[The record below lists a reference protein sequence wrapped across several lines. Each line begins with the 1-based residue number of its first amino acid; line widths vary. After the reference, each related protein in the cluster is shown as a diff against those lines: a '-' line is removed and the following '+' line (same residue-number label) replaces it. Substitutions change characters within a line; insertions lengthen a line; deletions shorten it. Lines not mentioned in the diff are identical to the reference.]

1 MAPDRRNAPLRRRA
15 AGAPLVASLGAPLGA
30 ALVAAVV
37 AALVATLAAP
47 PAQAQ
52 RAAPQEAPGRPLEA
66 PFANPMTTGLDGPG
80 ARRDD
85 DPLSAIDWLSD
96 SFTALPAF
104 PDRGGS
110 DSPAAS
116 DGIRDERIEVH
127 VLGADGAEVVGLFPA
142 ERVGLRRDFWGA
154 TPAAEIAARLRA
166 LRTDTLPVAQ
176 TLILRILLAEFD
188 PPLTAPVEA
197 TMQPPAPDL
206 EGRRAPGDDPLL
218 LARIDTLRS
227 FGAVEQAMQLAES
240 GARMTPPL
248 WQRWFDLALLLG
260 DEERACAALE
270 GQPRLGPGDAARI
283 YCLARQ
289 GDWAAAMLG
298 LQTARTLG
306 GLDPVDAA
314 LLARF
319 LDAEDADRAGAD
331 PVPQIETPLQW
342 RILEAVGEPVYTN
355 ALPVAFAH
363 ADLRGT
369 AGWRAQIEA
378 AERLTR
384 TGALEPNRLLG
395 LYTGARAAASGGI
408 WDRVR
413 AVEVFERALES
424 GDAAAIGPALER
436 LWQQAQAAELETA
449 FAALFGPR
457 LAGAELSGAAQ
468 QIAFDMALLGPDPVA
483 AAEGPRPEG
492 ARAAFLAAI
501 VTGHPAPDLAAQV
514 QNRATA
520 EAIAAALAP
529 TNAADA
535 PVPDTMAARI
545 AQGHHGDTVLA
556 ALERLADG
564 AAGDLRALTD
574 ALATL
579 RALGLENVARRAA
592 LEAMILQ
599 RTG

>member
-1 MAPDRRNAPLRRRA
+1 MASDRPVPVWRR
-15 AGAPLVASLGAPLGA
+15 
-30 ALVAAVV
+30 VV
-37 AALVATLAAP
+37 AGVGLAIALASGLPAP

-52 RAAPQEAPGRPLEA
+52 AQSAGSQDAPGRPLEA
-66 PFANPMTTGLDGPG
+66 PFAHPLTAEPVTSVG
-80 ARRDD
+80 ARDD
-85 DPLSAIDWLSD
+85 DPLSAIDWLSN
-96 SFTALPAF
+96 SFTALPLLPGAGATEGH
-104 PDRGGS
+104 D
-110 DSPAAS
+110 AS

-127 VLGADGAEVVGLFPA
+127 VLGSDTAEVVGLFPA

-154 TPAAEIAARLRA
+154 TPVDEVVARLHG
-166 LRTDTLPVAQ
+166 LRIDTLPAAQ

-188 PPLTAPVEA
+188 PPLSPLEE
-197 TMQPPAPDL
+197 PADAEDP
-206 EGRRAPGDDPLL
+206 EHAGPGTTPDDPLL
-218 LARIDTLRS
+218 LARVDALQS
-227 FGAVEQAMQLAES
+227 FGALEQALQLVDS
-240 GARMTPPL
+240 GARMTPRL
-248 WQRWFDLALLLG
+248 WARWFDLALLLG
-260 DEERACAALE
+260 EEERACSALE

-298 LQTARTLG
+298 LQTAQTLG
-306 GLDPVDAA
+306 GLDPTDAA

-319 LDAEDADRAGAD
+319 LDAEDADVATTD

-342 RILEAVGEPVYTN
+342 RILEAIGEPVYTH
-355 ALPVAFAH
+355 ALPMAFAH

-408 WDRVR
+408 WDRVS
-413 AVEVFERALES
+413 AVNLFERALEA
-424 GDAAAIGPALER
+424 GEPEAIGTALER
-436 LWQQAQAAELETA
+436 LWQQAQAGELETA
-449 FAALFGPR
+449 FAALFAPR
-457 LAGAELSGAAQ
+457 LDPAALSGTAQ
-468 QIAFDMALLGPDPVA
+468 RIAYEMALLGPDPVA

-492 ARAAFLAAI
+492 AHAAFLAAI
-501 VTGHPAPDLAAQV
+501 VTGHPDASLAAQV
-514 QNRATA
+514 PNRATA

-529 TNAADA
+529 AEAADV
-535 PVPDTMAARI
+535 PVPEAMAARI
-545 AQGHHGDTVLA
+545 AEGHHGDTVLA

-564 AAGDLRALTD
+564 AAGDLRALTE

-579 RALGLENVARRAA
+579 RALGLDNVARRAA

>member
-1 MAPDRRNAPLRRRA
+1 MAPDRRSPPLRRRS
-15 AGAPLVASLGAPLGA
+15 AGVSLAPLLAPALLA
-30 ALVAAVV
+30 VLVAVPP
-37 AALVATLAAP
+37 AL

-52 RAAPQEAPGRPLEA
+52 HAGAQEPPGHPLEA
-66 PFANPMTTGLDGPG
+66 PFANPMTTDPEASG
-80 ARRDD
+80 AWRDD
-85 DPLSAIDWLSD
+85 DPLSAIGWLSE

-104 PDRGGS
+104 PGGGGFDGS
-110 DSPAAS
+110 GAS

-154 TPAAEIAARLRA
+154 TPASEIAARLRA

-188 PPLTAPVEA
+188 PPLTAPA
-197 TMQPPAPDL
+197 QGSMQRPDPDPA
-206 EGRRAPGDDPLL
+206 GRRTPVDDPLL
-218 LARIDTLRS
+218 LARIDTLRG
-227 FGAVEQAMQLAES
+227 FGAVEQAMQLVES
-240 GARMTPPL
+240 GARMTPLL

-260 DEERACAALE
+260 EEERACAALE

-306 GLDPVDAA
+306 GLDPNDAG

-319 LDAEDADRAGAD
+319 LDAEDADRAAAH
-331 PVPQIETPLQW
+331 PVPQVETPLQW
-342 RILEAVGEPVYTN
+342 RILEAIGEPVYTH

-384 TGALEPNRLLG
+384 SGALEPNRLLG

-413 AVEVFERALES
+413 AVELFERALEG

-457 LAGAELSGAAQ
+457 LSGSVLSGAAQ
-468 QIAFDMALLGPDPVA
+468 RIAFDMALLGPDPVA
-483 AAEGPRPEG
+483 AAEGTRPAG

-529 TNAADA
+529 TEATDA
-535 PVPDTMAARI
+535 PVPEAMAARI
-545 AQGHHGDTVLA
+545 AEGHHGDTVLA